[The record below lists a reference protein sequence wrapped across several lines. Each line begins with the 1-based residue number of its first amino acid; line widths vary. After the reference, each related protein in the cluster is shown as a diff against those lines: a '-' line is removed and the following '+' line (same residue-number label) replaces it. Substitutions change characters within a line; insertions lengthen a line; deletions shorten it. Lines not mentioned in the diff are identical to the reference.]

1 MAAWVPTA
9 PAIIAVFI
17 CEAVRW
23 NRLMPWTSSS
33 IHTATVRPNR
43 DGHGMLPMSPPG
55 HHRVGLAFRE
65 ICCSVAALRQSA
77 VSRRLRF
84 TDFKRFGNRL
94 SSPMPVK
101 RFALD
106 CLRDHHLDRDGLARA
121 DHPGSPERETSE
133 PAGR

>member
-65 ICCSVAALRQSA
+65 IPCSVAALRQECGEPPVA
-77 VSRRLRF
+77 VHRLQALRQPAL
-84 TDFKRFGNRL
+84 KPNARQKVCFGL
-94 SSPMPVK
+94 PS
-101 RFALD
+101 
-106 CLRDHHLDRDGLARA
+106 
-121 DHPGSPERETSE
+121 
-133 PAGR
+133 